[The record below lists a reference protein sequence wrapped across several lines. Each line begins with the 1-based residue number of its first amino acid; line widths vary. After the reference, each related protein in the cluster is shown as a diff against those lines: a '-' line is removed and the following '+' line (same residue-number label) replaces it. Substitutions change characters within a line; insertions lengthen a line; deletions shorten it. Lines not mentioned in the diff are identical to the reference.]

1 MPVLTRLDFWGR
13 IITWGLLVLLIACG
27 HTDPVK
33 QEEVA
38 TEPTNTLSQ
47 VDSTSFLYPFTG
59 AIHVKEIPYSRRQS
73 RYYYIQS
80 GTWPYLQVIIAN
92 E

>member
-1 MPVLTRLDFWGR
+1 MCAITRWDFLGK
-13 IITWGLLVLLIACG
+13 IVTWGLLVLLTACG
-27 HTDPVK
+27 HTNPVK
-33 QEEVA
+33 QEAVLK
-38 TEPTNTLSQ
+38 EPANTRYQ
-47 VDSTSFLYPFTG
+47 QDSTSFVYPFTRG
-59 AIHVKEIPYSRRQS
+59 TPVKEIPYSRRQP